1 MRRLPF
7 DNAVVRSSKLG
18 CAAASCGTA
27 SIERRAHAESLERHG
42 QARAHHAAADDGD
55 VVELGSR

>member
-27 SIERRAHAESLERHG
+27 SMSAVRTPSPSSAT
-42 QARAHHAAADDGD
+42 ARLAPTMPPPTMAM
-55 VVELGSR
+55 S